1 MIIIYIL
8 NKMANISVTHDLIK
22 VKKGNILYENN
33 FNSGIVKEIIDL
45 SNELVSSLVNLQF
58 DWKNNDNLLVF
69 NVVSK
74 LVKFVRTLKKLNFDE
89 KKNLA
94 NQILKKVFEKIIK
107 KRELNDTVSK
117 LLLDGLDVV
126 IEPSIDL
133 ALQTVENRIEL
144 KDKVVKNCL
153 KICK

>member
-1 MIIIYIL
+1 
-8 NKMANISVTHDLIK
+8 MANISVTHDLIK

-33 FNSGIVKEIIDL
+33 FDSGIVKEIIDL
-45 SNELVSSLVNLQF
+45 SNELVSSLVKLEF

-74 LVKFVRTLKKLNFDE
+74 LVKFVRNFKKLNFDE

-94 NQILKKVFEKIIK
+94 NQVLKKVFEKIIK

-144 KDKVVKNCL
+144 KDKVIKNCL

>member
-1 MIIIYIL
+1 
-8 NKMANISVTHDLIK
+8 MANISVTNDLIK
-22 VKKGNILYENN
+22 VKKGNTLYEND
-33 FNSGIVKEIIDL
+33 FDLGIVKEIIDL
-45 SNELVSSLVNLQF
+45 SNELVASLIKLDF

-74 LVKFVRTLKKLNFDE
+74 LIKFVRNFKKLNFDE

-94 NQILKKVFEKIIK
+94 NQVLKKIFEKIIK
-107 KRELNDTVSK
+107 KRDLDETVSK

-133 ALQTVENRIEL
+133 ALQTVENKIQL
-144 KDKVVKNCL
+144 KDKVIENCL
-153 KICK
+153 KMCKK

>member
-1 MIIIYIL
+1 
-8 NKMANISVTHDLIK
+8 MANISVTNDLIK
-22 VKKGNILYENN
+22 VKKGNTLYEND
-33 FNSGIVKEIIDL
+33 FDLGIVKEIIDL
-45 SNELVSSLVNLQF
+45 SNELVGSLIKLDF

-74 LVKFVRTLKKLNFDE
+74 LIKFVRNFKKLNFDE

-94 NQILKKVFEKIIK
+94 NQILKKIFEKIIK
-107 KRELNDTVSK
+107 KRDLDETVSK

-133 ALQTVENRIEL
+133 ALQTVENKIQL
-144 KDKVVKNCL
+144 KDKVIKNCL
-153 KICK
+153 KMCKK